1 MTQKM
6 IARKNEDEPN
16 NEDELKND
24 NDLQNEEDPKM
35 KTTSHKTKVESVQ
48 LGCNMSGNDIWEP
61 NSYPI
66 RIFESQV
73 YVW

>member
-6 IARKNEDEPN
+6 KARKNEDEPN
-16 NEDELKND
+16 NEDELKNE

-61 NSYPI
+61 NSFQV
-66 RIFESQV
+66 RFIFGQI
-73 YVW
+73 YIW